1 MSKCKECM
9 YYEKPTMDDK
19 RQSCSR
25 LVDFLAD
32 ETGGKTNT
40 TRGFTVLIY
49 PEHIKDCRFFVSR
62 TEKK

>member
-1 MSKCKECM
+1 MNKCEKCIF
-9 YYEKPTMDDK
+9 YEKPTSVDPRK
-19 RQSCSR
+19 SCSR

-40 TRGFTVLIY
+40 THGFTVLIY
-49 PEHIKDCRFFVSR
+49 PEYIKDCRFFMSK